1 MFKEPEHGSKEVNI
15 ERTEEALSTNASII
29 ASACPFCMTMLTDGL
44 KGKEKEDE
52 VKVMDLAELIARNK
66 GL

>member
-1 MFKEPEHGSKEVNI
+1 
-15 ERTEEALSTNASII
+15 
-29 ASACPFCMTMLTDGL
+29 MLTDGL